1 MKKDRLLAH
10 AVFGDLDAEAPR
22 SAVDGQGLL
31 EEIDMFKRQSL
42 AAVPASQKKPVTT
55 TTGSGWKDRCGLPR
69 RVRFASRRSGGD
81 GRSGAG

>member
-1 MKKDRLLAH
+1 VKKDRLLAH

-42 AAVPASQKKPVTT
+42 AAVPASQKKPVT
-55 TTGSGWKDRCGLPR
+55 R